1 MKAASL
7 LTNFSYADNFLIFI
21 LAGEKFRRELRLL
34 LCCNSRDELNVDNT
48 HSTLYVNQRGSK
60 ASAINRRQSASS
72 YSAAMTAA
80 ASQNRD
86 LNLSLTATSEVNKPL
101 MDEQETNLSAL
112 NDSEIAKNYSSQDT
126 E

>member
-48 HSTLYVNQRGSK
+48 HSTMYHRNSK
-60 ASAINRRQSASS
+60 ASAINRRPSGSS

-86 LNLSLTATSEVNKPL
+86 LNLSLTATSEVKQPL